1 MGKYTK
7 RQNEKRMQKLLDKYD
22 GYVKGELNTSEYR
35 ITQRWEERC
44 KHRCLMIDELNP
56 YFFGELHLTKSDI
69 SSVKYWL
76 EKMKGF
82 NHKFGRFNETQI
94 VLSLML
100 LTQLQKGKYIDCEQI
115 EICKENNLTNEG
127 LYVFFGRL
135 EELGIIS

>member
-22 GYVKGELNTSEYR
+22 GYVRGESHIGEYR
-35 ITQRWEERC
+35 KMEIRNERY
-44 KHRCLMIDELNP
+44 KNRCLMVDEFNP

-69 SSVKYWL
+69 SSVIYWL
-76 EKMKGF
+76 EKMKVLS
-82 NHKFGRFNETQI
+82 NKFGRFNETQI

-100 LTQLQKGKYIDCEQI
+100 LTQQQKDKYIDCEQI

-127 LYVFFGRL
+127 LYVFYERL
-135 EELGIIS
+135 KELGITS